1 LVAEAGD
8 GPAAFDIVSSPDSP
22 AFELLVTDVVLPRV
36 TGKRLASTIKASL
49 PNIAVVFMSGYTEDA
64 IVNQGVLDPGIH
76 FLSKPF
82 SPDELLERVASAL
95 SSRHHSLGASLMIST
110 EDSTLMSALR
120 GTLERSVYRIHEVN
134 TREDVMRLAS
144 KVSTDL
150 VLVDFSMDDRDS
162 RPEEARRF
170 MREVQSLLRNA
181 KVVLIDEGD
190 GPLLR
195 KEWPENLAP
204 NAVLPRPVDSAG
216 VLSLIHALLGSN
228 GS

>member
-1 LVAEAGD
+1 
-8 GPAAFDIVSSPDSP
+8 
-22 AFELLVTDVVLPRV
+22 
-36 TGKRLASTIKASL
+36 
-49 PNIAVVFMSGYTEDA
+49 
-64 IVNQGVLDPGIH
+64 
-76 FLSKPF
+76 
-82 SPDELLERVASAL
+82 
-95 SSRHHSLGASLMIST
+95 
-110 EDSTLMSALR
+110 MSALR